1 MSAAAPAP
9 QATPTPTAT
18 GTTPTDPT
26 AVLAELFRAGD
37 LAREY
42 PRVRDLLAELPDDQ
56 LERAGRL
63 LDRVGADAV
72 LAAHPDTPLVPVV
85 VTGHGTVAPL
95 VPLLTAQL
103 ARHGLLLRARVGD
116 FGGYLDELAGAD
128 GTELVLALLDPQLV
142 FDQVPLPWQPE
153 DVARTFAAK
162 IDLIERLL
170 TDSTAPVVL
179 NTIALPRTFPAQL
192 VDHRSRATLG
202 AVWREANARLL
213 RLPQRHPSVV
223 VLDLDPWA
231 ADGIGVRDA
240 RLSVY
245 ARAHLSP
252 ALLHA
257 YARDVAHLAR
267 ARTGGTRKV
276 LALDLDDTVWGGVLG
291 EVGPDG
297 VQVAETHRGEAF
309 RAFQRVVKQLG
320 AQGVLVAAVSKN
332 DPGPVRTTLRDHPGM
347 TLRED
352 DFVRVVANW
361 RPKHENLRDLA
372 ADLNVGL
379 DSVVFVDDNPF
390 ERGLVRRE
398 LPSVAVVAVHD
409 DPAGHVERLLA
420 DGWFDTLALTAEDRE
435 RPQRYREDGERRDF
449 LHSFDSLRDY
459 LAELGVR
466 VRLSVPTAADVPRVS
481 QLTLRTNQFN
491 LTTRRLSPDEVA
503 ALLDDPA
510 GTVLAVRSG
519 DRFGDNGLVGAVFLR
534 RAEDVLHIDNFLLS
548 CRVFSRG
555 VETATLAEVLRHA
568 RDTGVAAVT
577 AEYRPTARNA
587 KVAEFYPRNGFVR
600 LDGSRFRHDLT
611 DIPPPPEH
619 VELTGSWPPG
629 GQP

>member
-1 MSAAAPAP
+1 MTRLIVDRLELPRATEVSCVADTGNNGNGIVFLQLERTLARLAPGRPGARGLHRVQQVDQVGIRSGGAVMSAAAPAP

-37 LAREY
+37 LAREDQ
-42 PRVRDLLAELPDDQ
+42 VRDLLAELPDDQ

-162 IDLIERLL
+162 IDLIERLRP
-170 TDSTAPVVL
+170 TRPRRWCSTPSRCPAPSPP
-179 NTIALPRTFPAQL
+179 NWSTTGPGRHSARCGGRPTPGCCGCRSATIGGGAGPRSVGGGRDRGPRRPAER
-192 VDHRSRATLG
+192 VRPRPPVPRA
-202 AVWREANARLL
+202 AARL
-213 RLPQRHPSVV
+213 RPRV
-223 VLDLDPWA
+223 
-231 ADGIGVRDA
+231 G
-240 RLSVY
+240 
-245 ARAHLSP
+245 
-252 ALLHA
+252 
-257 YARDVAHLAR
+257 HLAR
-267 ARTGGTRKV
+267 GPYGRHQKV

-297 VQVAETHRGEAF
+297 MQVAETYRGEAF

-332 DPGPVRTTLRDHPGM
+332 DPGPVRTTLRDHPDM

-379 DSVVFVDDNPF
+379 GQLWCSSTTTRSN
-390 ERGLVRRE
+390 GAWSAANC
-398 LPSVAVVAVHD
+398 PSVAVVAVHD
-409 DPAGHVERLLA
+409 EPARSRRAAAARRVVRHARA
-420 DGWFDTLALTAEDRE
+420 DRRGPGP

-449 LHSFDSLRDY
+449 LHTFDSLRDY
-459 LAELGVR
+459 LARTGLGC
-466 VRLSVPTAADVPRVS
+466 
-481 QLTLRTNQFN
+481 
-491 LTTRRLSPDEVA
+491 
-503 ALLDDPA
+503 
-510 GTVLAVRSG
+510 G
-519 DRFGDNGLVGAVFLR
+519 VGPPL
-534 RAEDVLHIDNFLLS
+534 
-548 CRVFSRG
+548 
-555 VETATLAEVLRHA
+555 
-568 RDTGVAAVT
+568 
-577 AEYRPTARNA
+577 RPTCPA
-587 KVAEFYPRNGFVR
+587 
-600 LDGSRFRHDLT
+600 SR
-611 DIPPPPEH
+611 
-619 VELTGSWPPG
+619 S
-629 GQP
+629 